1 MLGNRFVA
9 VSEAYSHLT
18 IGDDKI
24 FTERNVIIQRGVND
38 MKMCGDGL
46 LEMTKPW
53 KIDCKIR

>member
-1 MLGNRFVA
+1 MEEQPDIYNSDICKPQQVRNN
-9 VSEAYSHLT
+9 
-18 IGDDKI
+18 KI